1 MGVLWTGVQTCAF
14 RIWDKAAGF
23 DVYWTHGKVD
33 DAVRVAIARLA
44 RAEPGDV
51 ALIGNA
57 SDGIAK
63 VASGFDWRAGDNVV
77 APELDYA
84 SRRFALA
91 SLKKLGVELRL
102 VQARGDRQSVVSG
115 QSVSV
120 SVDLGGRRIL
130 KKKKTYSIRLDK

>member
-57 SDGIAK
+57 SDGFAK
-63 VASGFDWRAGDNVV
+63 VASGFDWPAGDNVV
-77 APELDYA
+77 PPELA
-84 SRRFALA
+84 SDTGRFSLA
-91 SLKKLGVELRL
+91 ILMQLCLELRL
-102 VQARGDRQSVVSG
+102 VPARGWVLAEATLLAASGPGTGPSHIGQIDAVS
-115 QSVSV
+115 
-120 SVDLGGRRIL
+120 
-130 KKKKTYSIRLDK
+130 

>member
-84 SRRFALA
+84 SGRFALA
-91 SLKKLGVELRL
+91 SLKLLGAELRL
-102 VQARGDRQSVVSG
+102 MPARGWVLDEADQIGSATGWEGVG
-115 QSVSV
+115 QSV
-120 SVDLGGRRIL
+120 
-130 KKKKTYSIRLDK
+130 

>member
-84 SRRFALA
+84 SGRFALA
-91 SLKKLGVELRL
+91 SLNQPGVAPPL
-102 VQARGDRQSVVSG
+102 VPAHGRG
-115 QSVSV
+115 
-120 SVDLGGRRIL
+120 
-130 KKKKTYSIRLDK
+130 LDVPAPPPPSHPPPGLAHVIHVNAPP